1 MGRERWDLLAGLARE
16 RVQRAATA
24 LLVIRVV
31 EGLAA
36 WLLFNEFF
44 LGTAPVPWW
53 AVPTAFVAYLTA
65 NLVVAL
71 RYRAGR
77 VSTGLVLG
85 DVVANLAPLAVPLA
99 ASGGLGSPLL
109 LFFPLK
115 TITYFLVF
123 SPRIAWLSFAATGLM
138 LAGVVVA
145 GRTDLPVV
153 RLYAVPPVIVYR
165 AIRVALFALVV
176 MVPLAITWLRRV
188 TELGS
193 MQEARQRSARD
204 GVSDAVASALLTVS
218 DTISRLTRLDEI
230 LEKVVEIAP
239 RSLGVDYC
247 AITLWAEENG
257 LYTGAI
263 AAGSGSTLDRRL
275 TGLQMRPEEV
285 PDFEWVRRLGHCAVV
300 PATEGPHSVGLDVPT
315 LLIAPLLSGDRFYGV
330 MQFARR
336 RPAGTAFTQRDMT
349 IADGVAR
356 QTAVALE
363 RARLVDESRRL
374 VRALEST
381 TEAVLITDVQRR
393 VIFANAAF
401 LRMFGQAPEDI
412 IGRDANQLGEI
423 GAGWVADLGADVRQ
437 HNWRG
442 ETLGYR
448 RDGTAVPIL
457 VNNSPILDDEGL
469 VQGAVAI
476 IADISAEKSFQAQ
489 LQRTD
494 RLAAVG
500 EMAAGM
506 AHEINNALAAI
517 FGQTEQRDRLD
528 PGDLR
533 AALMRVDGQ
542 GRRIS
547 EIVQSALH
555 FARPR
560 PPHAEPINLAAIT
573 RETLELIRHDTERQE
588 VTLVTTEDSS
598 LPFALADAK
607 QVQQVLLN
615 LFTNAVQAMAG
626 RPAPSLRA
634 AIVAVDNRVGVQ
646 VSDNGPG
653 IAPDVLTRIF
663 DPFFSTKSEGTGL
676 GLSVSYAIARAH
688 GGDLLVET
696 ELGRGTTF
704 TLILPA
710 AGPREQSVL
719 QRALLIDDE
728 PEVAEALAQM
738 LVNEGLQVSLASTGR
753 EGLEMLSS
761 GAWDAVFLDV
771 RLPDVSG
778 PEIFAELERTRPEI
792 AQRVIFVTGGV
803 WRSES
808 RLRQQLPSQP
818 ILAKPCSQVEVRDVL
833 RLVARQG
840 QQAA

>member
-24 LLVIRVV
+24 LLVIRVA

-44 LGTAPVPWW
+44 LATAPLPWW
-53 AVPTAFVAYLTA
+53 AVPSAFVVYLTA

-71 RYRAGR
+71 RYRSGR
-77 VSTGLVLG
+77 MSTGLVLA
-85 DVVANLAPLAVPLA
+85 DLVANVVPLAAPLA

-123 SPRIAWLSFAATGLM
+123 SPRIAWLSLAATWLM
-138 LAGVVVA
+138 LAGVIVA
-145 GRTDLPVV
+145 GRTDLPVDLPVV
-153 RLYAVPPVIVYR
+153 RLYAVPHVIVYR
-165 AIRVALFALVV
+165 AIRVALLAVV
-176 MVPLAITWLRRV
+176 VLLPLAVAWLRRV
-188 TELGS
+188 TETS
-193 MQEARQRSARD
+193 ASPDARTRTARD
-204 GVSDAVASALLTVS
+204 NVSDAVASALLTVS

-247 AITLWAEENG
+247 AITLWTEESG

-263 AAGSGSTLDRRL
+263 AAGAGNTLDRRL
-275 TGLQMRPEEV
+275 TGLRMRPDEV

-356 QTAVALE
+356 QTAIALE

-381 TEAVLITDVQRR
+381 TEAVLITDVHRR
-393 VIFANAAF
+393 VIFANSAF
-401 LRMFGQAPEDI
+401 LRMFDQAPEDI
-412 IGRDANQLGEI
+412 VGRETSRLGEL
-423 GAGWVADLGADVRQ
+423 GAGWLVELGADVRQ

-457 VNNSPILDDEGL
+457 VNNSPILDDQGL

-476 IADISAEKSFQAQ
+476 IADMSTEKSFQDQ

-517 FGQTEQRDRLD
+517 FGQTEQRDRLSED
-528 PGDLR
+528 NLR
-533 AALMRVDGQ
+533 GALMRVDGQ
-542 GRRIS
+542 ARRIS

-555 FARPR
+555 FSRPS
-560 PPHAEPINLAAIT
+560 PPHAEPINLATIT
-573 RETLELIRHDTERQE
+573 RETLELVRHDIDRQG
-588 VTLVTTEDSS
+588 VTLVTTEDPG

-607 QVQQVLLN
+607 QVQQILLN
-615 LFTNAVQAMAG
+615 LFTNALHAMAG
-626 RPAPSLRA
+626 SPAPFLR
-634 AIVAVDNRVGVQ
+634 VEVVGLDNRLGVR
-646 VSDNGPG
+646 VIDGGPG
-653 IAPDVLTRIF
+653 IPGEILSRIF

-676 GLSVSYAIARAH
+676 G
-688 GGDLLVET
+688 
-696 ELGRGTTF
+696 RG
-704 TLILPA
+704 
-710 AGPREQSVL
+710 
-719 QRALLIDDE
+719 
-728 PEVAEALAQM
+728 
-738 LVNEGLQVSLASTGR
+738 
-753 EGLEMLSS
+753 
-761 GAWDAVFLDV
+761 
-771 RLPDVSG
+771 
-778 PEIFAELERTRPEI
+778 
-792 AQRVIFVTGGV
+792 
-803 WRSES
+803 
-808 RLRQQLPSQP
+808 
-818 ILAKPCSQVEVRDVL
+818 
-833 RLVARQG
+833 
-840 QQAA
+840 